1 MIAEFYHTITRN
13 DEDIDVLIE
22 YSAIRC
28 FGEIDVELLSVT
40 ADDDSTAE
48 LTHEETNEIYSAI
61 FERVDEDWADAQADE
76 GDRRRDE
83 AINDIY

>member
-28 FGEIDVELLSVT
+28 FGEIDVELLSIT
-40 ADDDSTAE
+40 ADDESMAE
-48 LTHEETNEIYSAI
+48 LTHEETSAIYSAI

-76 GDRRRDE
+76 GDQRRD
-83 AINDIY
+83 AAMYDGY